1 MPRPLPLRSRRSSSL
16 FPANTAGGRYCRRS
30 RLLLVGAALACLVAP
45 ARGVAGRPSAVRRRA
60 TPSSTVRLP
69 GHVLPALANATPA
82 SQAAGTAPLTL
93 TLVLRHDDQP
103 GFERYLHALHDPQ
116 SPSYRHFLSQQDI
129 ADRFGPSRRTYDHV
143 LAYLRANGFELVEG
157 SANRLTLTVRG
168 SRAAAEDALLVHI
181 RDYRLGD
188 RAFFANDGDPAL
200 PRQLA
205 SHVAAVA
212 GLSDLARPAPTV
224 KRGFY
229 KLACEFL
236 LAPVPPPPGYKLCA
250 PGSAN
255 PLKQCLTAAEQAA
268 QNDLPFNFDFF
279 AYESFYTF
287 ERVVPISEPCPPDTG
302 PVTNAFHRAA
312 SPGAGIPLAQASG
325 SNQTVALVEFDTF
338 EQTDV
343 ADYLALLELP
353 AAQLGNL
360 SAVHVNGGAAPGPD
374 QEEVLLDIDT
384 VMTIAPS
391 AKVVVYD
398 APFSGAGSS
407 FQAVFNAAIN
417 GGATIIS
424 NSWAYCED
432 QTSLA
437 DVQGIDAIF
446 QNAAMSNISIFNGAG
461 DSGSTCLDGSPNTI
475 AVPSDAPHGTAVG
488 GSTVRSGPGS
498 PYASE
503 TWWDGTGATPP
514 TGQGGFGV
522 SRFFSR
528 PSYQDGKTASAMRS
542 VPDVV
547 ANADPANGVIICQAS
562 DGGCPTGAFY
572 GGTSYSA
579 PLWAAYTAVVNEAIG
594 HNLGFANLALYGLA
608 GTPAFHDATSM
619 GSDFAHVGLGSP
631 NVDRLIAELSGL
643 AIGMPDPHASLV
655 SPALETQGI
664 ADFDAPIVVPADGAS
679 PGYVRVTLLD
689 ANHST
694 VDGKTVTLAGN
705 PGSHVTISPASG
717 VSDLHGSVVFTVKD
731 LTAETVTFTA
741 MDVTDGVQLASPT
754 LPFVVPSAA
763 AASIVAD
770 QSSVTADGTSTVTI
784 TVTLQ
789 DALQRPTP
797 GKQITLSQGSGRSI
811 IVGPSP
817 SVTDAGGKIVFTA
830 TDLVNET
837 VTYTA
842 VDVSDGDL
850 PVPGSA
856 VVTFGN
862 GNNSAC
868 AATLT
873 PPRGANGNVVT
884 AWATGFVAQNFNF
897 GNVNW
902 SGCPG
907 ASNPTFEGGSAYVA
921 DFPKGQLFKFGSGG
935 GAATSGNILA
945 SLSQT
950 LGQPTFGKD
959 GSLYATF
966 SATTGNFTTGAIVQ
980 LDPATGAIL
989 RTVASNLTCPNGLAV
1004 DPLSGDLFFDDACT
1018 GAGSD
1023 DPAIHRVINPSAAS
1037 PSVVTYATLPTTP
1050 NGGLAFA
1057 PNGTLY
1063 AVTGYFNN
1071 PQAPIVRVSGTDQPG
1086 PPSVVTLPGV
1096 TTAFGVAVGET
1107 LPDGEAKSLLVVP
1120 NGTLT
1125 LVDITTTPFSSS
1137 VLANNLGVGTIG
1149 PDGCLYATDN
1159 ATIYKVTNAAGGCGF
1174 APTNP
1179 SPSLGLAPEEL
1190 SPDPAQG
1197 TAQSF
1202 TATLHNVPA
1211 VAGTPVLFQVSGA
1224 NPGVQMVRADA
1235 SGNAVLTYTAAAQG
1249 EDTIVAHTTV
1259 NGSTLTSNAA
1269 HVRWG
1274 AGKHVTFLTLN
1285 PSPAA
1290 GSPGQPVS
1298 VVASLT
1304 DSSTQTAVGGAAVA
1318 FALGSAQC
1326 SGTTGPD
1333 GLAVC
1338 QLTPASPGI
1347 NRLTATFAGT
1357 DQLLGSSDSI
1367 GFNVVVPSVQATCSA
1382 SCDDGDGC
1390 TSDACADGQCQH
1402 TPPAGLPGVT
1412 CYLDALT
1419 SALKGAPKSDLRPAV
1434 KRQLLG
1440 KVRALGKLVR
1450 MANHPGKTGAKA
1462 LKKLQKKLN
1471 GLVGQLQKLPAKKV
1485 ATALDQL
1492 LVVRARGALAAMP

>member
-1 MPRPLPLRSRRSSSL
+1 
-16 FPANTAGGRYCRRS
+16 
-30 RLLLVGAALACLVAP
+30 V
-45 ARGVAGRPSAVRRRA
+45 

-69 GHVLPALANATPA
+69 GHVLPALTNATLAP
-82 SQAAGTAPLTL
+82 QAVGSEPITL
-93 TLVLRHDDQP
+93 TVVLRHDDQAS
-103 GFERYLHALHDPQ
+103 FERYLHALEDPR
-116 SPSYRHFLSQQDI
+116 SPGYRHFLSQRQV
-129 ADRFGPSRRTYDHV
+129 ADRFGPSRQTYDQV
-143 LAYLRANGFELVEG
+143 LGYLRANGFALVEG
-157 SANRLTLTVRG
+157 STNRLTLTVRG
-168 SRAAAEDALLVHI
+168 SRAAAEDALHVRI
-181 RDYRLGD
+181 SDYQLGD
-188 RAFFANDGDPAL
+188 RTFFANDDDPAL
-200 PRQLA
+200 PRSLA
-205 SHVAAVA
+205 SHVQTVA
-212 GLSDLARPAPTV
+212 GLSNLTRPAPTIKAI

-255 PLKQCLTAAEQAA
+255 PLKACLTAAEQAA
-268 QNDLPFNFDFF
+268 ENDAPFDFDFF

-287 ERVVPISEPCPPDTG
+287 ERVVTVSEPCPPDTG
-302 PVTNAFHRAA
+302 PVTNAFHWPASPDSGTPLAAA
-312 SPGAGIPLAQASG
+312 SGT
-325 SNQTVALVEFDTF
+325 NQTIALLEFDTF
-338 EQTDV
+338 QPSDV

-353 AAQLGNL
+353 ASQLGNL
-360 SAVHVNGGAAPGPD
+360 SQVHVSGGAAPGPE
-374 QEEVLLDIDT
+374 QQEVLLDIDT
-384 VMTIAPS
+384 VMTVAPK

-407 FQAVFNAAIN
+407 FQALFNAAIN

-461 DSGSTCLDGSPNTI
+461 DTGSTCLDGSPNTI
-475 AVPSDAPHGTAVG
+475 AVPSDAPHATSVG
-488 GSTVRSGPGS
+488 GSSVRSGPGS

-503 TWWDGTGATPP
+503 AWWDGTGATPP

-522 SRFFSR
+522 SKFFSR
-528 PSYQDGKTASAMRS
+528 PSYQDGQTTSAMRS

-547 ANADPANGVIICQAS
+547 ANGDPANGVMICQAS
-562 DGGCPTGAFY
+562 DGGCPTGLLY

-579 PLWAAYTAVVNEAIG
+579 PLWAAYTAIINEAIG
-594 HNLGFANLALYGLA
+594 HDLGFANPALYGLA
-608 GTPAFHDATSM
+608 GTPAFHDPASM

-631 NVDRLIAELSGL
+631 SVDRLIAQLSGQ
-643 AIGMPDPHASLV
+643 AIGLPDPHASIV
-655 SPALETQGI
+655 SPALEIQAI
-664 ADFDAPIVVPADGAS
+664 FDFDMPVVVPADGS
-679 PGYVRVTLLD
+679 SSGYVRVTLLD
-689 ANHST
+689 ANHHT
-694 VDGKTVTLAGN
+694 VNGKTVTLTTT
-705 PGSHVTISPASG
+705 GSHATISPASG

-741 MDVTDGVQLASPT
+741 MDVTDGLQLASPT

-763 AASIVAD
+763 AASIAAD
-770 QSSVTADGTSTVTI
+770 QSSVTADGTSAVTI

-789 DALQRPTP
+789 DALGRPTP
-797 GKQITLSQGSGRSI
+797 GKQITLSQGSGHSI

-817 SVTDAGGKIVFTA
+817 GVTDATGRIAFTA
-830 TDLVNET
+830 TDQLNET

-856 VVTFGN
+856 VVTFGG
-862 GNNSAC
+862 GNNTSC
-868 AATLT
+868 AATMT
-873 PPRGANGNVVT
+873 PPSGANGNVVT

-907 ASNPTFEGGSAYVA
+907 ASNPTFQGASAYVA
-921 DFPKGQLFKFGSGG
+921 DFRNGQLFRFGNDG
-935 GAATSGNILA
+935 GAATSGNVLA

-1023 DPAIHRVINPSAAS
+1023 DPAIHRVVSPSAPN
-1037 PSVVTYATLPTTP
+1037 PSVVTYATLPSTP

-1086 PPSVVTLPGV
+1086 PPTVVTVPGV
-1096 TTAFGVAVGET
+1096 TTAFGVAVGQT
-1107 LPDGEAKSLLVVP
+1107 LPDGDAMSLLVVP

-1125 LVDITTTPFSSS
+1125 LVDISTTPFTSS

-1149 PDGCLYATDN
+1149 PDGCLYATGN
-1159 ATIYKVTNAAGGCGF
+1159 TTIYKVTNAAGGCGF

-1179 SPSLGLAPEEL
+1179 SPSLALAPAEV

-1224 NPGVQMVRADA
+1224 NPAVQMVRADA
-1235 SGNAVLTYTAAAQG
+1235 SGTAVLTYTAAAQG

-1298 VVASLT
+1298 VIASLT

-1326 SGTTGPD
+1326 SGTTNPG
-1333 GLAVC
+1333 GLATC
-1338 QLTPASPGI
+1338 QLTPASPRI

-1357 DQLLGSSDSI
+1357 AQLLRSSDSI
-1367 GFNVVVPSVQATCSA
+1367 GFNVVVPSAPTTCSG

-1390 TSDACADGQCQH
+1390 TSDACADGHCQH
-1402 TPPAGLPGVT
+1402 TPPPGLAGVT

-1419 SALKGAPKSDLRPAV
+1419 TALKGAPKSDLRPAV

-1450 MANHPGKTGAKA
+1450 MANHPGKKGAKA
-1462 LKKLQKKLN
+1462 LKKLQKKLD
-1471 GLVGQLQKLPAKKV
+1471 GLIGQLQKLPAKKV

-1492 LVVRARGALAAMP
+1492 LVARARGALAAMP